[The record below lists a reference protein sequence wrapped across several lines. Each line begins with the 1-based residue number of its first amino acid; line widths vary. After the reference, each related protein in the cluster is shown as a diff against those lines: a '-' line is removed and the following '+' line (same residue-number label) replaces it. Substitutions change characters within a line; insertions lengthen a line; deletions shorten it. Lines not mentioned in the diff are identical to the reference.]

1 MLRRNQRRMM
11 VDKATA
17 FALRSLAHHQSP
29 ALSDSAVEGRVI
41 QKVHPAPVDSPER
54 EIPTPSRSVRN
65 SAIFTIRSSIP
76 ASSATIRSMT
86 HPSGAVR
93 PPVERAKWI
102 THAFPWFEPSSVPL
116 CLCPLGVVAWC
127 LGALVAWWLGALV
140 PWCFCAPARR
150 GRASATDRPAKLCVS
165 TLFGFSRGCRAET

>member
-1 MLRRNQRRMM
+1 
-11 VDKATA
+11 
-17 FALRSLAHHQSP
+17 
-29 ALSDSAVEGRVI
+29 
-41 QKVHPAPVDSPER
+41 VDSPER

-93 PPVERAKWI
+93 PPVERAMWI
-102 THAFPWFEPSSVPL
+102 THAFPWFEPSSVPF

-127 LGALVAWWLGALV
+127 LGGLVPWCLGALV

>member
-11 VDKATA
+11 VGKATA

-102 THAFPWFEPSSVPL
+102 THAFPWFEPSSVPF
-116 CLCPLGVVAWC
+116 CLCSLGVVAWC
-127 LGALVAWWLGALV
+127 LGALVPRCPGAFAHPHAV
-140 PWCFCAPARR
+140 VARAPQ
-150 GRASATDRPAKLCVS
+150 TDPAKLSVS